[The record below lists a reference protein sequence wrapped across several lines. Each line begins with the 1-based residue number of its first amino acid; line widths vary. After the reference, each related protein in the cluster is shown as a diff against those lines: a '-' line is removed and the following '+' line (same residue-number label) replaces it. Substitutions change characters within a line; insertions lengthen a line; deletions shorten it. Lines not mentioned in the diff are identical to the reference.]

1 MTTTIK
7 LITHDRVCHA
17 DETFASAILRLA
29 FGQVT
34 VLRTR
39 DPDILKKEAGAPDTF
54 LLDVGGRYDPE
65 QRLFDHHQPEGAGN
79 RPQTPGKSAGGGQ
92 RDRHGQV
99 IEWPYATAGLVW
111 KFYGAQAVRK
121 LHPSLDDE
129 GVDEVVQ
136 FIDDTVLKYIDAVDC
151 GLSLKSA
158 GPSLSAVIA
167 SFNTTWYDRQ
177 EDVFP
182 LVMELAQ
189 VLLTNFVKRYAGKVM
204 ARSKVRD
211 AQSRLDGRVLVLDAC
226 IPWVNIVAEEMPE
239 VMFAVYPVGNADEGT
254 LQWQLRQAV
263 QPDMTPRI
271 KLPQSWAGLEAQ
283 ALIRVCGERDAVFC
297 HRSRYLAGAKTLEGA
312 LNMADAAIRE
322 HNQCAELQAA

>member
-17 DETFASAILRLA
+17 DETFASAILRIA

-39 DPDILKKEAGAPDTF
+39 DPEILQREAGAPDTF

-65 QRLFDHHQPEGAGN
+65 LRLFDHHQPEGAGF
-79 RPQTPGKSAGGGQ
+79 RPQPPGKEGGGGH
-92 RDRHGQV
+92 RDGHQQV
-99 IEWPYATAGLVW
+99 MEWPYATAGLVW

-121 LHPSLDDE
+121 LHPTLDAE
-129 GVDEVVQ
+129 GVEEVVQ
-136 FIDDTVLKYIDAVDC
+136 YIDDTVLKYVDAVDC
-151 GLSLKSA
+151 GVRLKSS
-158 GPSLSAVIA
+158 GPSLSAIIA
-167 SFNTTWYDRQ
+167 SFNTTWFDRE

-182 LVMELAQ
+182 LVMDLAQ

-204 ARSKVRD
+204 ARSKVRGS
-211 AQSRLDGRVLVLDAC
+211 QSRLDGRVLVLEAC
-226 IPWVNIVAEEMPE
+226 IPWVTIVAEEMPE
-239 VMFAVYPVGNADEGT
+239 VLFVVYPVGNADQGT
-254 LQWQLRQAV
+254 GQWQLRQAV

-271 KLPQSWAGLEAQ
+271 KLPQSWGGLERH
-283 ALIRVCGERDAVFC
+283 ALARVCGEREAVFC
-297 HRSRYLAGAKTLEGA
+297 HRSRHLAGALSLEGA

-322 HNQCAELQAA
+322 HNQCAELKAA

>member
-29 FGQVT
+29 FGQVS
-34 VLRTR
+34 VFRTR
-39 DPDILKKEAGAPDTF
+39 DPDILKKEAGAPGTF

-65 QRLFDHHQPEGAGN
+65 QRLFDHHQPEGAGF
-79 RPQTPGKSAGGGQ
+79 RPQSPGKGAGGGQ

-121 LHPSLDDE
+121 LHPSMDE
-129 GVDEVVQ
+129 AGIEEVVQ
-136 FIDDTVLKYIDAVDC
+136 YIDDTVLKYIDAVDC
-151 GLSLKSA
+151 GLSLRSS

-167 SFNTTWYDRQ
+167 SFNTTWFDRE

-182 LVMELAQ
+182 LVMDLAQ
-189 VLLTNFVKRYAGKVM
+189 VLLTNFVKRYAGKVL

-211 AQSRLDGRVLVLDAC
+211 SQTRLDGRVLVLEAC
-226 IPWVNIVAEEMPE
+226 IPWVTIVAEEMPE
-239 VMFAVYPVGNADEGT
+239 VMFAVYPVGNAADNT

-263 QPDMTPRI
+263 QSDLTPRI
-271 KLPQSWAGLEAQ
+271 KLPQSWAGLERN
-283 ALIRVCGERDAVFC
+283 ALARVCGEDAAVFC
-297 HRSRYLAGAKTLEGA
+297 HRSRHLAGASTLDGA